1 MVEAQISPILGM
13 TLLEQADV
21 WTIVALVVSAIAA
34 GASAGVAV
42 VIWKTQGRQ
51 LDHQTKLAERQQELD
66 SARLVVELDAVY
78 RTEKFREI
86 AELMFDRKI
95 NLNDKEQKRWFLRY
109 INHTQFVCKLYYNK
123 MITESDMGLMYG
135 GLAAL
140 LRRNKRTIEY
150 VEKHKKWLN
159 YLYWYINLESSDP
172 PDLSSP
178 PSS

>member
-1 MVEAQISPILGM
+1 M
-13 TLLEQADV
+13 DV
-21 WTIVALVVSAIAA
+21 WTITGVVASICLIVTIGAI
-34 GASAGVAV
+34 
-42 VIWKTQGRQ
+42 QGIQ
-51 LDHQTKLAERQQELD
+51 LGLLRRQQKRQSEIAEHQKKLD

-78 RTEKFREI
+78 RTEEFREI

-95 NLNDKEQKRWFLRY
+95 NLNDKEQKRGFLRY
-109 INHTQFVCKLYYNK
+109 INHTQFVCKLYHDK

-172 PDLSSP
+172 SDLSSP
-178 PSS
+178 LSS